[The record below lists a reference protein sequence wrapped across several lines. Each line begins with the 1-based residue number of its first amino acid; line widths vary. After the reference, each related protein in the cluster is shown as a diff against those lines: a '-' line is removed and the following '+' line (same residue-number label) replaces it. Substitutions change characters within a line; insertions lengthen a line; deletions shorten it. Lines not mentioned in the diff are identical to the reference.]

1 MQLRLYVSE
10 GSMSSLAAV
19 ENVERLREVR
29 PELDLTL
36 EIVDVRARPDITAE
50 DRILATPTLLKV
62 SPLPSRRIVG
72 DLGDIDLVVRYLTAG
87 DGSGG
92 ST

>member
-87 DGSGG
+87 DRSGG

>member
-1 MQLRLYVSE
+1 
-10 GSMSSLAAV
+10 MSSLAAV

-87 DGSGG
+87 DRSGG